1 MRDET
6 ARPSEYHRPVSIE
19 ARLHPRLSIDATADL
34 IGEEVVLGRVVGDI
48 SLGGCRFGGPGWE
61 QPGTE
66 VQMVFSFPNL
76 RVHLP
81 LSGIVVRSTDHDLAV
96 RFHNLSDEQ
105 KWALRKHLR
114 DLQNQ
119 AGAG

>member
-1 MRDET
+1 M
-6 ARPSEYHRPVSIE
+6 SIE
-19 ARLHPRLSIDATADL
+19 ARLHPRVAIDATADL
-34 IGEEVVLGRVVGDI
+34 IGEEVVLGRPVADI

-61 QPGTE
+61 APGTD
-66 VQMVFSFPNL
+66 VQMVFTFPNL

-81 LSGIVVRSTDHDLAV
+81 LTGVIVRSTERDLAV

-114 DLQNQ
+114 DLQTQ

>member
-1 MRDET
+1 M
-6 ARPSEYHRPVSIE
+6 SIE

-34 IGEEVVLGRVVGDI
+34 IGEEVVLGRAVGDI

-81 LSGIVVRSTDHDLAV
+81 LSGVVVRSTDHDLAV